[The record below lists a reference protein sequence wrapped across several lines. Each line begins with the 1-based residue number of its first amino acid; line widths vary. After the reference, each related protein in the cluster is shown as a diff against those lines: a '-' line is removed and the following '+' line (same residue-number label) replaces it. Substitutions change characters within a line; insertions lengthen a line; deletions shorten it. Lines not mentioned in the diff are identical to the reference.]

1 MDERGASEAEGRR
14 GPPSSA
20 EIASLPWVFS
30 QVAPLTTSDF
40 IREAQRRGLALD
52 DSILRELWRHRLLVP
67 FVRVHSRRVAPPSR
81 TVISL
86 PTECG
91 TRASEL
97 RRDLKLGRV
106 TDPDTSDFNRRH
118 KFTPQPGMRPGWW
131 NGLFYS
137 TYQLLAL
144 PQLRVNLAKRRLRIR
159 DRRPVS
165 WLPKPDAAQVQQA
178 TDLRQLAQ
186 TLTALEARYL
196 PVIDPE
202 WIHLRNLYPQ
212 EWRDYREGFDPV
224 AMGQELAVTA
234 ETAYDRAQRLLI
246 DAHHAD
252 PVGTR
257 WSLLMRRAP
266 EASLNQLEGVAL
278 LAFDYRTAAEILLRF
293 YEDLVERGVATP
305 LPEVPR
311 MAWHPL
317 QERLSYR
324 QDTLDQNLMDLGI
337 SPHPR
342 VILAVEGEAEADH
355 APRVWRALG
364 YPPAPEL
371 VRVLKLG
378 GVTRDLEKVAAVAVA
393 PLVGDRMEGQG
404 AWWLIKPPTRLMVA
418 VDPEGPYF
426 GTLEKIAATRKK
438 ILDEIRSVLRAQGVT
453 TAASA
458 ELDELVELR
467 TWSESCY
474 EFEHFTDVELAE
486 GIMAVHET
494 IDGLSKS
501 DLTQLLGETRRLR
514 KDIKGVWSRWEYK
527 VSKTK
532 LAEALWP
539 ILETKVE
546 QAQKGAPEP
555 AISAVIRSAYGVAQR
570 WRYHPFV
577 LREQDD

>member
-1 MDERGASEAEGRR
+1 
-14 GPPSSA
+14 
-20 EIASLPWVFS
+20 
-30 QVAPLTTSDF
+30 
-40 IREAQRRGLALD
+40 
-52 DSILRELWRHRLLVP
+52 
-67 FVRVHSRRVAPPSR
+67 
-81 TVISL
+81 
-86 PTECG
+86 
-91 TRASEL
+91 
-97 RRDLKLGRV
+97 
-106 TDPDTSDFNRRH
+106 
-118 KFTPQPGMRPGWW
+118 MRPGWG
-131 NGLFYS
+131 NGIFYS

-178 TDLRQLAQ
+178 TVLRQLAQ

-224 AMGQELAVTA
+224 AMGQELALTA
-234 ETAYDRAQRLLI
+234 ETACDRAQRLLI

-266 EASLNQLEGVAL
+266 EDSLNQLEGVAL
-278 LAFDYRTAAEILLRF
+278 LALDYRTAGEILLRF
-293 YEDLVERGVATP
+293 YEDLVERGVAAP

-342 VILAVEGEAEADH
+342 VILAVEGETEADH
-355 APRVWRALG
+355 APRVWQALG

-371 VRVLKLG
+371 VRILKLG

-393 PLVGDRMEGQG
+393 PLVGDRMDGQG

-418 VDPEGPYF
+418 VDPEGRYF
-426 GTLEKIAATRKK
+426 GKPEKVAATRKK
-438 ILDEIRSVLRAQGVT
+438 ILDEIKSVLRAQGVT

-474 EFEHFTDVELAE
+474 EFEHFDDGELAE
-486 GIMAVHET
+486 AIMAVHET
-494 IDGLSKS
+494 IGGLGRDGL
-501 DLTQLLGETRRLR
+501 TELLADKRRLR
-514 KDIKGVWSRWEYK
+514 KDIKEVWSRWEYK

-539 ILETKVE
+539 VLETKI
-546 QAQKGAPEP
+546 QRPLDGGPEP
-555 AISAVIRSAYGVAQR
+555 SIVEVIRGAYEVAQR
-570 WRYHPFV
+570 WRYRSFV
-577 LREQDD
+577 LREEDTQLPGDQGAV